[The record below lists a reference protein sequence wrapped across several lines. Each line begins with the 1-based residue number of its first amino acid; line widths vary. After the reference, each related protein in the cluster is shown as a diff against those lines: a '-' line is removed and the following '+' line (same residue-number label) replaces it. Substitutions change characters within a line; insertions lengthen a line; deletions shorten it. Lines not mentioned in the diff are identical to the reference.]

1 MAKTGLLVID
11 MQVGL
16 FEGEPPRHDADGV
29 VSRINALAR
38 AVRAKGGSVVL
49 VQHEDDEAY
58 AHGSREWQ
66 LLPTL
71 DRCPEDLK
79 VRKTACD
86 SFYRSDLDKVLRERG
101 IDRLLVTGCATDFCV
116 DTTIRSAASKDY
128 EVIVV
133 ADGHTTKDRPHITA
147 EAVIAHHNWVWSN
160 LILPGRVIRVMPTVE
175 LLAHL

>member
-16 FEGEPPRHDADGV
+16 FEGKVPRHDADGV
-29 VSRINALAR
+29 VERINTLAC
-38 AVRAKGGSVVL
+38 AVRAKGGSVVF

-58 AHGSREWQ
+58 SHGSREWQ

-71 DRCPEDLK
+71 DRRPGDVY

-101 IDRLLVTGCATDFCV
+101 IGRLLATGCATEFCV

-133 ADGHTTKDRPHITA
+133 ADGHTTKDRPHIAA

-160 LILPGRVIRVMPTVE
+160 LILPGRVIRVMPTAE

>member
-16 FEGEPPRHDADGV
+16 FQGEPRYDAESV

-38 AVRAKGGSVVL
+38 AVRAKGGSVVF
-49 VQHEDDEAY
+49 VQHEDEGAF
-58 AHGSREWQ
+58 ARGEPSWQ

-71 DRCPEDLK
+71 DRHPGDAT
-79 VRKTACD
+79 VGKTACD
-86 SFYRSDLDKVLRERG
+86 SFYRSDLEKVLRERN

-128 EVIVV
+128 DIAVV
-133 ADGHTTKDRPHITA
+133 ADGHTTKDRPHLDAKTII
-147 EAVIAHHNWVWSN
+147 VHHNWMWSS
-160 LILPGRVIRVMPTVE
+160 LILPERPVRVVSTEE
-175 LLAHL
+175 LLSNL